1 MDFLKELLQIQH
13 EDTLQQVANKILYDT
28 IDKDQFIKMYNKRNY
43 CQVKI
48 CPCYMKGVRVKNE
61 DLLSKLTM

>member
-13 EDTLQQVANKILYDT
+13 EDTLQQVADKVLHDT
-28 IDKDQFIKMYNKRNY
+28 IDKDQFIQMYTKRNY

-48 CPCYMKGVRVKNE
+48 CSCYMIGVRVKNE